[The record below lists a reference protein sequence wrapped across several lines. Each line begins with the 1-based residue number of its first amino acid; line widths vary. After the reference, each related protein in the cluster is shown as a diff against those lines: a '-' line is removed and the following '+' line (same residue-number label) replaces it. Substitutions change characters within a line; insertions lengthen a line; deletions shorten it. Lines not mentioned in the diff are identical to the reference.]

1 MLAKYF
7 LSLKFF
13 LLDISWEY
21 KLKEELIDK
30 ALQMLHDKDVWTK
43 FKSLNVFQ
51 LRNYSF
57 LENFLNLFFRIPT
70 LLKLDLERCSNLIM
84 LPNELEYIFFLKIL
98 NLKDC
103 NRLRLFPTS
112 IKSLLALKNLNI
124 RRYSNLTLF
133 PNELGN
139 LTSMTTFD
147 IS

>member
-1 MLAKYF
+1 M
-7 LSLKFF
+7 
-13 LLDISWEY
+13 EY
-21 KLKEELIDK
+21 KYTRIWKLNIDPF
-30 ALQMLHDKDVWTK
+30 H
-43 FKSLNVFQ
+43 
-51 LRNYSF
+51 
-57 LENFLNLFFRIPT
+57 
-70 LLKLDLERCSNLIM
+70 KLAN
-84 LPNELEYIFFLKIL
+84 KIL